1 MKFLQ
6 QNWLILTIVALVVA
20 MVLIRSFSGNRFR
33 YDAVRWAAS
42 SADGSN
48 LTDWN
53 QLAGMTGQVLLINL
67 GGTAEV
73 PGQYKD
79 RTVMIQPESVT
90 EKGNLKVIRKNK
102 GPVILWSGDAS
113 VAARVWMVL
122 SEMGIK
128 NLYILSD
135 HGAGTPGK

>member
-20 MVLIRSFSGNRFR
+20 MVLLRSFNGNRFR
-33 YDAVRWAAS
+33 YDAARWAAP

-48 LTDWN
+48 LINLD
-53 QLAGMTGQVLLINL
+53 QLAGMTGQLLLINL

-73 PGQYKD
+73 PGQYMD
-79 RTVMIQPESVT
+79 RTLLIQPESVT
-90 EKGNLKVIRKNK
+90 ERGNLKLIRKNK
-102 GPVILWSGDAS
+102 GPVILLSGDAS

-122 SEMGIK
+122 SEMGIE
-128 NLYILSD
+128 NLYIFNGQ
-135 HGAGTPGK
+135 GAETP

>member
-20 MVLIRSFSGNRFR
+20 LVLLRSFSGNRFR
-33 YDAVRWAAS
+33 YDAARWAAA

-48 LTDWN
+48 LIDVN
-53 QLAGMTGQVLLINL
+53 QLAGMTGQLLLINL

-79 RTVMIQPESVT
+79 RTLMIQPESVT
-90 EKGNLKVIRKNK
+90 EKGNLKLIRKNK
-102 GPVILWSGDAS
+102 GPVILCAGDAS

-128 NLYILSD
+128 NLYIFN
-135 HGAGTPGK
+135 GQGVVTP

>member
-20 MVLIRSFSGNRFR
+20 MVLLRSFNGNNFR
-33 YDAVRWAAS
+33 YDAARWAS
-42 SADGSN
+42 PSADGSN
-48 LTDWN
+48 LTDVD
-53 QLAGMTGQVLLINL
+53 QLAGMTGQLLLINL

-79 RTVMIQPESVT
+79 RTLVIQPDSVT
-90 EKGNLKVIRKNK
+90 ERGNLKVIRKNK
-102 GPVILWSGDAS
+102 GPVILCSGDAS

-128 NLYILSD
+128 NLYILKSQ
-135 HGAGTPGK
+135 GAETP

>member
-20 MVLIRSFSGNRFR
+20 LVLLRSFNGNSFR
-33 YDAVRWAAS
+33 YDAARWAAP

-48 LTDWN
+48 LINMD
-53 QLAGMTGQVLLINL
+53 QLAGMTGQLLLINL

-79 RTVMIQPESVT
+79 RTLVIQPESVT
-90 EKGNLKVIRKNK
+90 ERGNLKLIRKNK
-102 GPVILWSGDAS
+102 GPVILCSGDAS

-128 NLYILSD
+128 NLYIFNGQ
-135 HGAGTPGK
+135 GAETP